1 MRYSIFGLCILAS
14 FLISCGGDASSASS
28 EGKSGAVKA
37 RNVSIPDDICGLVT
51 KEMIFGW
58 FDVDEAELEAEVD
71 LSSYSPEYSKCGYT
85 WKKENYEEL
94 TEKYMEYMMAGVTGG
109 KVDIAEAA
117 RLESPSNSILV
128 GGFKKYES
136 AESAKSSFKN
146 LHRVPSKEDLEK
158 LKQEF
163 DKKAETENLNERQ
176 KEIGTELGGGIAA
189 AMKFTPVSGV
199 GEEAFYS
206 ELDKS
211 LDVRYGAITFKV
223 YVDTELGHEEN
234 IVIAK
239 EIAGTVLEK
248 L

>member
-14 FLISCGGDASSASS
+14 FLISCGGDTPSSSS
-28 EGKSGAVKA
+28 EGKSGVVKA
-37 RNVSIPDDICGLVT
+37 KNASIPDNICGLVT

-58 FDVDEAELEAEVD
+58 FDVDEAELEAEED

-94 TEKYMEYMMAGVTGG
+94 TQKYMEYMMAGAAGG
-109 KVDIAEAA
+109 KVDIAEVA

-128 GGFKKYES
+128 GGFKEYES
-136 AESAKSSFKN
+136 AESAKSRFKD
-146 LHRVPSKEDLEK
+146 LHRVPTREDLEK

-163 DKKAETENLNERQ
+163 DEEAEAENLNETQ

-189 AMKFTPVSGV
+189 TMKFTPVAGI